1 MLMPGAPPGT
11 PAPRHTVS
19 WRVFDAFA
27 RGAQDER
34 TVLGLRASHLSRR
47 LLLLR
52 ALLDEAGDL
61 GGARDALDLLVA
73 AQHRDRASTTAVLG
87 HPQTGVWLAR
97 TLRRLRGDLDGPA
110 PLEVEVGHLHG
121 IAAAAAARAGLEFSA
136 RVPVRRGTAAL
147 PSLGVAHVTGGQR
160 WDTTEVTRTPCGLR
174 VGAVTVPEDP
184 ARDAPGWWGLR
195 VLRAESAG
203 LRLEVPLDDLDPY
216 RDFRRPLLPA
226 RLSADEVSWWR
237 SLLRETWDLLV
248 REQPDA
254 ARALRPGLL
263 SLVPLHGRTVSA
275 SASDAFGCTALA
287 RPRDP
292 AEFAETLLHEFQHST
307 LHALHDLVPLHR
319 DDGAARYY
327 APWREDPRPLA
338 GLLHGTFAF
347 AAVADFWRVRRDR
360 SGPDLRRR
368 CAWLAFAH
376 HRSRAAEALD
386 ALRGAPGLTEAG
398 ARLLDGVRERLDGWR
413 DEAVPP
419 DVLAV
424 VATITGEHR
433 ARWRLRHVR
442 PSAERTAELARAWLA
457 APAPRVPATRVPDH
471 AGEVARL
478 PAADEPWTAL
488 ALALRHREHDDT
500 VLDRPEL
507 VRAVYLEVTALSGHA
522 PDVLAL
528 ARWLADR

>member
-1 MLMPGAPPGT
+1 MLTPGAQPGT
-11 PAPRHTVS
+11 PAPRHTLS
-19 WRVFDAFA
+19 WPVFDAFA

-34 TVLGLRASHLSRR
+34 TVLALRAAHLSRR

-61 GGARDALDLLVA
+61 GGAHDAWDLLVA
-73 AQHRDRASTTAVLG
+73 AQRRAPASTTAVLS
-87 HPQTGVWLAR
+87 HPPTGVWLAR

-110 PLEVEVGHLHG
+110 PLEVEAGHLHAV
-121 IAAAAAARAGLEFSA
+121 AAAAAVRAGLEFTA

-147 PSLGVAHVTGGQR
+147 PSLGLAHVTGARR
-160 WDTTEVTRTPCGLR
+160 WDTAEVRRTAAGLR
-174 VGAVTVPEDP
+174 VGQVAVPEDP

-203 LRLEVPLDDLDPY
+203 LRLEVPLDDVDPY

-226 RLSADEVSWWR
+226 RLPADEVARWR

-248 REQPDA
+248 REQPDT

-263 SLVPLHGRTVSA
+263 SLVPLHGTTVSA
-275 SASDAFGCTALA
+275 SASDAFGCTALP
-287 RPRDP
+287 RPHDP

-319 DDGAARYY
+319 DDGAARFC

-338 GLLHGTFAF
+338 GLLHGAFAF
-347 AAVADFWRVRRDR
+347 TAVADFWRVRANRP
-360 SGPDLRRR
+360 GPDPRRR
-368 CAWLAFAH
+368 CARLAFAH
-376 HRSRAAEALD
+376 HRSRVAAALD
-386 ALRGAPGLTEAG
+386 ALHGEPGLTAAG
-398 ARLLDGVRERLDGWR
+398 VRLVDGVRERTESWR

-424 VATITGEHR
+424 AGTITGEHR
-433 ARWRLRHVR
+433 ARWRLRHAR
-442 PSAERTAELARAWLA
+442 PAAERTAELARAWLA
-457 APAPRVPATRVPDH
+457 APAPHAPATRVPDH
-471 AGEVARL
+471 VNEVARL
-478 PAADEPWTAL
+478 PAADEPWISL

-500 VLDRPEL
+500 VLERPEL
-507 VRAVYLEVTALSGHA
+507 VRAVYLEVRARSGRA
-522 PDVLAL
+522 PDVRAL
-528 ARWLADR
+528 AGWLADR